1 MRNKCNGVFSDLECV
16 RRSRLIGRLVP
27 GPVAEFRRPYPLF
40 TTETDMQDLIWIL
53 MVLGLFAATLAYFR
67 LCDKA

>member
-1 MRNKCNGVFSDLECV
+1 
-16 RRSRLIGRLVP
+16 
-27 GPVAEFRRPYPLF
+27 
-40 TTETDMQDLIWIL
+40 MQDLIWIL